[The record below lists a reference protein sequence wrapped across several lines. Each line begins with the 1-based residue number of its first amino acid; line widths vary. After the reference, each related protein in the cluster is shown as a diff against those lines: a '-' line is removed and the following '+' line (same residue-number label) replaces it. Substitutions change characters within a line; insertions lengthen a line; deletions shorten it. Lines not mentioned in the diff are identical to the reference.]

1 MWAYTVPNQYTPSF
15 RERALKVMTSL
26 PFPLIRLVAHS
37 HSTLLAIPLHKF
49 IVFAESKSASARMCA
64 NEMERGNTFKVL
76 TFSFQSFNIYKVHIC
91 MFVCLLY

>member
-49 IVFAESKSASARMCA
+49 IVLLSQSQHLLECVRMRWR
-64 NEMERGNTFKVL
+64 EGIRLKF
-76 TFSFQSFNIYKVHIC
+76 
-91 MFVCLLY
+91 